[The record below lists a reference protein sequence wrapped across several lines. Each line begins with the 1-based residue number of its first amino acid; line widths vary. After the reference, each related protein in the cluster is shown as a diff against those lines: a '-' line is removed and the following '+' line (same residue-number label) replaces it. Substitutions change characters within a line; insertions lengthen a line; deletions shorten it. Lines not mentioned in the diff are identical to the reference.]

1 MSMRPS
7 DQDFAVGEPRSVD
20 LRGYVAA
27 VRRRWAI
34 VLVAVIVGGVGGFA
48 YAHFGGTSYSATA
61 EVYVLP
67 ATQGPLNPPARP
79 DLLVN
84 MATETAVVSSGPV
97 VHEAGILMHTA
108 LTQQKLQATVGKDL
122 AVVVPVLSDVLQ
134 ITWKAGT
141 AKAAQVGANAFATAY
156 LQYRHSQLV
165 GQVSG
170 LEAALNQQLVP
181 LDKQIA
187 TLRAYLSTLP
197 FTSPK
202 RTAVASQLSQY
213 VARWAGPTAQLSA
226 LQTYN
231 LTGGTVLSAQLPPSS
246 HTGLSHKSTEVLGVL
261 LGLLIGLIL
270 ALLRDTTDGR
280 VRDAA
285 QLERELAVATL
296 AVLPR
301 ATSGGWAGGGRLD
314 PARATARRAITTLAA
329 PDSRSAE
336 AVRALRAT
344 LVAMGAGRHLK
355 VILLANTDPAES
367 SSRFAAD
374 LGVAMAESGRHTVL
388 IGTDLRASTLSQ
400 IFGMT
405 RSTGVSNVLAGEGT
419 PEAFIQRPGDV
430 GGIPLAPPVA
440 DRLMLLPNG
449 PLLARPLSV
458 LDSDAMVDMLKRLRD
473 HHDLVLLDCPPFDE
487 SEDVVALAGLVDG
500 VLVIAGE
507 ARTHRRVLDEL
518 RAHLHQVGA
527 TIIGGVLMSKYVI
540 DDDDRSSSRNAEAP
554 ARRARHSSAGAKV
567 SAGPRPGRRG
577 EPADAG
583 KGYTELPA

>member
-1 MSMRPS
+1 
-7 DQDFAVGEPRSVD
+7 
-20 LRGYVAA
+20 
-27 VRRRWAI
+27 
-34 VLVAVIVGGVGGFA
+34 
-48 YAHFGGTSYSATA
+48 
-61 EVYVLP
+61 
-67 ATQGPLNPPARP
+67 
-79 DLLVN
+79 
-84 MATETAVVSSGPV
+84 
-97 VHEAGILMHTA
+97 
-108 LTQQKLQATVGKDL
+108 LTQQKLQASVGKDL
-122 AVVVPVLSDVLQ
+122 AVVVPVLSDVMQ

-141 AKAAQVGANAFATAY
+141 AKAAQVGANAFAAAY
-156 LQYRHSQLV
+156 LQYRHGQLV
-165 GQVSG
+165 AQVSG

-181 LDKQIA
+181 LDTKIA
-187 TLRAYLSTLP
+187 SLRLTLSGLL

-213 VARWAGPTAQLSA
+213 VARWAGPAGELSA

-280 VRDAA
+280 VRDAS

-301 ATSGGWAGGGRLD
+301 ATPGGWGGGRLD

-329 PDSRSAE
+329 PDSRGAD

-388 IGTDLRASTLSQ
+388 IGADLRASTLSQ
-400 IFGMT
+400 IFGTT

-419 PEAFIQRPGDV
+419 PEALIQHPGEV
-430 GGIPLAPPVA
+430 GGVSLGPAVA
-440 DRLMLLPNG
+440 DRLTLLPNG

-507 ARTHRRVLDEL
+507 ARTHRRVVDEL
-518 RAHLHQVGA
+518 RSQLHHVGA
-527 TIIGGVLMSKYVI
+527 TIIGGVLMSKYMI
-540 DDDDRSSSRNAEAP
+540 DDDDRSSSRGAEAP
-554 ARRARHSSAGAKV
+554 ARRARHSSPGAKA
-567 SAGPRPGRRG
+567 SAGPQPDRRG
-577 EPADAG
+577 GPADAG